1 MDEKVILDITLNTIN
16 IVNKLVVIISEVCDK
31 FCLNW
36 DDLAQYATESW
47 STGWHGAEF
56 EKVDN

>member
-36 DDLAQYATESW
+36 DDLAQYATES
-47 STGWHGAEF
+47 
-56 EKVDN
+56 